1 MTEHWDWPPLF
12 LEALAASGLIRAS
25 ARAVG
30 IGRRTTYDKRE
41 RDPEFA
47 AAWDAA
53 VEPFRAGERACDRR
67 PLAAFPAHAALAPLD
82 KVSAECGAV
91 TIDELEGRLGCSLEQ
106 FACKVERYP
115 ISGDVETWRLVSR
128 YSHEIRG
135 LANGSPSR
143 VHRARHAVGASARA
157 PVRKSAGRRRRAT
170 STAGGGVGGR

>member
-30 IGRRTTYDKRE
+30 IGRRTAYDRRD

-53 VEPFRAGERACDRR
+53 LQPFRAGERGCDRR
-67 PLAAFPAHAALAPLD
+67 PLAAFPAHAALAPLEMI
-82 KVSAECGAV
+82 SAECGAV
-91 TIDELEGRLGCSLEQ
+91 TIDELEARLGCSLEQ

-115 ISGDVETWRLVSR
+115 IRGDIETWRIISR
-128 YSHEIRG
+128 YSREIRG
-135 LANGSPSR
+135 LANGSPPR
-143 VHRARHAVGASARA
+143 VHRARHAVGASERK
-157 PVRKSAGRRRRAT
+157 PVRKSGDRRPCAT
-170 STAGGGVGGR
+170 PTTGVGVGG